1 MKGILI
7 NSEQIK
13 WFKSMFDC
21 SYGTDNDD
29 IRQRIIGALEMVIF
43 QPQEEWVHALTYS
56 AYSVPCVSLT
66 DDETRKPIFPE
77 EIDHKKGDE

>member
-21 SYGTDNDD
+21 SFGTDNDD

-43 QPQEEWVHALTYS
+43 QPQEEWVPALNII
-56 AYSVPCVSLT
+56 PKGDL
-66 DDETRKPIFPE
+66 EIGKGWKPIFSDK
-77 EIDHKKGDE
+77 IDHKKGNE